1 MASDKN
7 DDNGNANF
15 LKEWEVA
22 RNILKDFDAH
32 LHDLRKY
39 GFSFLTALLAAE
51 SLLIP
56 TWLPPSNSTVL
67 PEHIKVAV
75 LLVDLI
81 LIVALQLIDRN
92 YQILQTAAATRAMAL
107 ERILNLEL
115 TEVIS
120 QRYTT
125 THVQDYVAGVY
136 ATFTLGVSVLGAAVL
151 YPNYIYIVF
160 LGLVAIIAQILAVIF
175 VRLYY
180 PYGKIDWTLD
190 RLQCN
195 LGDEV
200 AITLTNLSG
209 ETIEFK
215 RSRIMWKVVKEDDG
229 KVVKTKKADELCEIK
244 AEDSYTWLWETDKDL
259 DKGVILEPGIYRVH
273 RAILE
278 ERDRPPAESL
288 LAIFKGRDRPK
299 LKKLS
304 RKLRIKA
311 KPPKH

>member
-15 LKEWEVA
+15 LKEWETA

-56 TWLPPSNSTVL
+56 TWLPSSNSTVL

-92 YQILQTAAATRAMAL
+92 YVVFQRAAATRAKVL

-120 QRYTT
+120 QRYTK
-125 THVQDYVAGVY
+125 THVQSYVTGVY
-136 ATFTLGVSVLGAAVL
+136 AFFTLGVSVLGAAVL
-151 YPNYIYIVF
+151 YPNYIYIAF
-160 LGLVAIIAQILAVIF
+160 LGLVAIIAQILVMIF
-175 VRLYY
+175 VRLHY
-180 PYGKIDWTLD
+180 PYGRIDWTLD

-195 LGDEV
+195 SGDEV
-200 AITLTNLSG
+200 GITLTNLSG

-215 RSRIMWKVVKEDDG
+215 QGDIMWQIVKEDD
-229 KVVKTKKADELCEIK
+229 KSVVKIEKADRLLSIK
-244 AEDSYTWLWETDKDL
+244 AEDSYTWLWKTD
-259 DKGVILEPGIYRVH
+259 GVKEGIYRVH
-273 RAILE
+273 RAILNG
-278 ERDRPPAESL
+278 RDRPPTLKSL
-288 LAIFKGRDRPK
+288 L
-299 LKKLS
+299 
-304 RKLRIKA
+304 RKLRIKV
-311 KPPKH
+311 KPPTH